1 MYFQD
6 HPFRIIYHILHQ
18 KNPSKHLSWWT
29 RVEGILKISRR
40 CLQRNTFT
48 YSKRLRR
55 WKIVRLYYGIN
66 IREAAP
72 EVFCKTGVIRNFAQ
86 FTGKHLCQ
94 SLFFNKVGGLR
105 PATLL
110 KKTSGRLLL
119 TSDKRFVISLD
130 FGYVL
135 HHCNGKGSLRI
146 RITLL
151 HA

>member
-1 MYFQD
+1 M
-6 HPFRIIYHILHQ
+6 
-18 KNPSKHLSWWT
+18 SWWT

-110 KKTSGRLLL
+110 KKKLWHRCIPVGFAKLLRTPFLQNTSGRLLL
-119 TSDKRFVISLD
+119 TSGNRFVISLD
-130 FGYVL
+130 FGFVL
-135 HHCNGKGSLRI
+135 HHCNGKGSLHI

-151 HA
+151 NA